1 MSTTKELSLM
11 EHSEKVKH
19 SLGSRIRVLR
29 RQQNLTQEALAEKA
43 HINAAYLGA
52 AERGQAN
59 PTIDILASIAYA
71 LDVDLSALF
80 FHETTDKF
88 QMDEQLELYTSEFIQ
103 KVKQLYQ
110 KD

>member
-1 MSTTKELSLM
+1 MSATKELSLM

-19 SLGSRIRVLR
+19 SLGSRIRDLR

-52 AERGQAN
+52 TERGQAN

-71 LDVDLSALF
+71 LNVDIFTLF
-80 FHETTDKF
+80 FHEITSKVQT
-88 QMDEQLELYTSEFIQ
+88 DEQLNLYTSEFIE
-103 KVKQLYQ
+103 KVRLLYQ

>member
-1 MSTTKELSLM
+1 MSATKELSLM
-11 EHSEKVKH
+11 EYSEKVKI
-19 SLGSRIRVLR
+19 SIGRRIRELR

-43 HINAAYLGA
+43 HINVAYLGA

-71 LDVDLSALF
+71 LDVDISTF
-80 FHETTDKF
+80 FHETSNNFQNDK
-88 QMDEQLELYTSEFIQ
+88 QLEIYTSEFIR
-103 KVKQLYQ
+103 KIRLLYQ